1 MASRRPAR
9 YRPEAA
15 AGSGGSGRTAAE
27 VSLHA
32 TCVAI
37 DGRGIV
43 LTGESGAGKSALGLQ
58 LVDGGAMLVSDDL
71 TALFREGPRLIARA
85 PMQGAGMIE
94 AHGNGIMRL
103 AFVDQAPVA
112 FFVEVGAAA
121 GERLPEPAFRTELG
135 VSVPLLRADP
145 RNPAS
150 AALIR
155 LAVAHGPPHIPD
167 SI

>member
-1 MASRRPAR
+1 MALRRSAR
-9 YRPEAA
+9 NRPEAPA
-15 AGSGGSGRTAAE
+15 ASGAGRAAQE

-37 DGRGIV
+37 DGRGVV

-58 LVDGGAMLVSDDL
+58 LIDSGAMLVSDDL

-85 PMQGAGMIE
+85 PLQGAGLIE
-94 AHGNGIMRL
+94 AQGNGIMRL
-103 AFVDQAPVA
+103 AFVDQAPIA
-112 FFVEVGAAA
+112 FFVDVGALA

-135 VSVPLLRADP
+135 VAVPLLRADP

-167 SI
+167 SV

>member
-1 MASRRPAR
+1 MAFRRATDKS
-9 YRPEAA
+9 PEAA
-15 AGSGGSGRTAAE
+15 AGSARAGRALQE

-37 DGRGIV
+37 DGRGIL

-58 LVDGGAMLVSDDL
+58 LIDAGAMLVSDDA
-71 TALFREGPRLIARA
+71 TVVCRDGPRLIARA
-85 PMQGAGMIE
+85 PARGAGLIE
-94 AHGNGIMRL
+94 ARGNGMMRL
-103 AFVDQAPVA
+103 AYADQAPVA
-112 FFVEVGAAA
+112 FFVEVGALA
-121 GERLPEPAFRTELG
+121 GERLPEPAYRTELD

-155 LAVAHGPPHIPD
+155 LAVIHGPPHIPD

>member
-1 MASRRPAR
+1 MALRRSDR
-9 YRPEAA
+9 NRPGAAA
-15 AGSGGSGRTAAE
+15 AGASGRAAQE

-37 DGRGIV
+37 DGQGVV
-43 LTGESGAGKSALGLQ
+43 LTGASGAGKSALGLQ

-85 PMQGAGMIE
+85 PLQGAGLVE

-112 FFVEVGAAA
+112 FFVDVGALA
-121 GERLPEPAFRTELG
+121 GERLPEPALRTELG

-145 RNPAS
+145 QNPAS

-155 LAVAHGPPHIPD
+155 LAVAHGPPHIPEN
-167 SI
+167 I

>member
-1 MASRRPAR
+1 MALRRSAR
-9 YRPEAA
+9 TRSESAAA
-15 AGSGGSGRTAAE
+15 AGGARGAAQE

-32 TCVAI
+32 TCVAV
-37 DGRGIV
+37 DGQGVV
-43 LTGESGAGKSALGLQ
+43 LVGESGAGKSALGLQ
-58 LVDGGAMLVSDDL
+58 LIDGGAMLVSDDV

-85 PMQGAGMIE
+85 PPHGAGLIE

-112 FFVEVGAAA
+112 FFVEVGPPA
-121 GERLPEPAFRTELG
+121 GGRLPEPAYREELG
-135 VSVPLLRADP
+135 ISALLLRADP

-155 LAVAHGPPHIPD
+155 LAVAHGPPHIPEG
-167 SI
+167 I

>member
-1 MASRRPAR
+1 MQQSTGQPAE
-9 YRPEAA
+9 PAA
-15 AGSGGSGRTAAE
+15 APAGTGRSPRE
-27 VSLHA
+27 ISLHA

-37 DGRGIV
+37 DGRGVV

-58 LVDGGAMLVSDDL
+58 LIDAGAMLVSDDL
-71 TALFREGPRLIARA
+71 TTLLRDGPRLIARA
-85 PMQGAGMIE
+85 PLQGAGLIE

-103 AFVDQAPVA
+103 AFVDQAPIG
-112 FFVEVGAAA
+112 FFVEVGALA

-155 LAVAHGPPHIPD
+155 LAVAHGPPHIPETV
-167 SI
+167 

>member
-1 MASRRPAR
+1 MAFRRSAGISAETAAAPAR
-9 YRPEAA
+9 P
-15 AGSGGSGRTAAE
+15 GRAPQE

-37 DGRGIV
+37 DGRGVV
-43 LTGESGAGKSALGLQ
+43 LTGESAAGKSALGLQ
-58 LVDGGAMLVSDDL
+58 LIDGGAMLVSDDITVL
-71 TALFREGPRLIARA
+71 CREGPRLIARA
-85 PMQGAGMIE
+85 PAYGAGLIE
-94 AHGNGIMRL
+94 ARGNGMMRL

-112 FFVEVGAAA
+112 FFVEVGALA
-121 GERLPEPAFRTELG
+121 GERLPEPAFRTELA
-135 VSVPLLRADP
+135 VSVPILRADP

-167 SI
+167 GI